1 MFKGVNL
8 DYKGNQPSVCPVLF
22 GPDVGFVSIDAAE
35 DLIKTNFRL
44 ETSRLKNL
52 CIWLKKRSPETSFG
66 SQTKYDSF
74 DLIISNTLYI
84 LFSRYTKDDLSNPI
98 SNPDLKNNFVVERT
112 QKALPQILTAIF
124 DFKHYFWSLFLVKFC
139 LALPQI
145 LT

>member
-22 GPDVGFVSIDAAE
+22 GPDVGFVSIDAAK

-66 SQTKYDSF
+66 FQTKY
-74 DLIISNTLYI
+74 
-84 LFSRYTKDDLSNPI
+84 
-98 SNPDLKNNFVVERT
+98 
-112 QKALPQILTAIF
+112 
-124 DFKHYFWSLFLVKFC
+124 
-139 LALPQI
+139 
-145 LT
+145 